1 MGSIMVDLTRKQFLN
16 ILAAGLCSSNDL
28 IYSAPF
34 NETSAPKNNNAPE
47 FPSYLKGY
55 EAQYR
60 INPRAAAI
68 EWHRNAKWGLF
79 IHYALHSLRGITAK
93 QALATQKQ
101 SGDEW
106 KKLKQ
111 GTQAEYAKI
120 KDQFKAEKFDAD
132 FITDLALEAK
142 MGYINFTT
150 RHLGE
155 LYMFR
160 TKTSDFN
167 S

>member
-1 MGSIMVDLTRKQFLN
+1 M
-16 ILAAGLCSSNDL
+16 
-28 IYSAPF
+28 
-34 NETSAPKNNNAPE
+34 
-47 FPSYLKGY
+47 
-55 EAQYR
+55 
-60 INPRAAAI
+60 
-68 EWHRNAKWGLF
+68 HR
-79 IHYALHSLRGITAK
+79 LRGSTAK

-132 FITDLALEAK
+132 FITYLALEAK

-150 RHLGE
+150 RHLGD
-155 LYMFR
+155 LYMIVKAMKVKLVEFR
-160 TKTSDFN
+160 EACKLSQAGKDNPTPFTPDKFDMNPNEFGAPKKVKKPGA
-167 S
+167 

>member
-1 MGSIMVDLTRKQFLN
+1 M
-16 ILAAGLCSSNDL
+16 
-28 IYSAPF
+28 
-34 NETSAPKNNNAPE
+34 
-47 FPSYLKGY
+47 
-55 EAQYR
+55 
-60 INPRAAAI
+60 
-68 EWHRNAKWGLF
+68 
-79 IHYALHSLRGITAK
+79 HSLRGSTAK

-132 FITDLALEAK
+132 FITYLALEAK

-150 RHLGE
+150 RHLGD
-155 LYMFR
+155 LYMIVKAMKVKLVEFR
-160 TKTSDFN
+160 EACKLSQAGKDNPTPFTPDKFDMNPNEFGAPKKVKKPGA
-167 S
+167 

>member
-1 MGSIMVDLTRKQFLN
+1 M
-16 ILAAGLCSSNDL
+16 
-28 IYSAPF
+28 
-34 NETSAPKNNNAPE
+34 
-47 FPSYLKGY
+47 
-55 EAQYR
+55 
-60 INPRAAAI
+60 
-68 EWHRNAKWGLF
+68 
-79 IHYALHSLRGITAK
+79 HSLRGSTAK

-132 FITDLALEAK
+132 FITDLAIEAK

-155 LYMFR
+155 LYMIVKAMKVKLVEFR
-160 TKTSDFN
+160 EACMLSQAGKDNPTPFN
-167 S
+167 PDKFDMNPNESGAPKKVKKPRA

>member
-1 MGSIMVDLTRKQFLN
+1 M
-16 ILAAGLCSSNDL
+16 
-28 IYSAPF
+28 
-34 NETSAPKNNNAPE
+34 
-47 FPSYLKGY
+47 
-55 EAQYR
+55 
-60 INPRAAAI
+60 
-68 EWHRNAKWGLF
+68 EWHRNAKWGMF

-132 FITDLALEAK
+132 FITDLAIEAK

-155 LYMFR
+155 LYMIVKAMKVKLVEFR
-160 TKTSDFN
+160 EACMLSQAGKDNPTPFTPDKFDMNPNEFGAPKKVKKPRA
-167 S
+167 